1 MTQKESAGQLPGSP
15 MEARLQAAEQHF
27 RQAIPASAAFEARPV
42 FYDGETLRLWAPLE
56 ANRNHHGSF
65 FGGSAT
71 AIATLAGWLFL
82 FFKLQ
87 DLHEEASVIIQKST
101 MHFLRPMCAD
111 VVAVAR
117 LAPDDS
123 WPRAQ
128 KALRRHAKTKL
139 RVRVGLWE
147 GVEEKATFQG
157 AYGLLREGG

>member
-1 MTQKESAGQLPGSP
+1 MTQKESAEQLSGSL
-15 MEARLQAAEQHF
+15 MEARLQAAERHF
-27 RQAIPASAAFEARPV
+27 RQAIPASAVFEARPV

-56 ANRNHHGSF
+56 ANRNHQGAF
-65 FGGSAT
+65 FGGSAA
-71 AIATLAGWLFL
+71 AIVTLAGWLLL

-87 DLHEEASVIIQKST
+87 DLHENASVIIQKST
-101 MHFLRPMCAD
+101 MHYLKPMCAD
-111 VVAVAR
+111 VVAVAQ
-117 LAPDDS
+117 LAPNES

-157 AYGLLREGG
+157 G